1 MIFLRIIY
9 CTQEYSP
16 SLYSTHQRL
25 IQLPETAAVQQRSA
39 LSVSCRWDRSS
50 VSTPTLRETVLG
62 TSVRSVTAVKE
73 TDQPYV
79 DISEFTPERSRSPVL
94 TAPTELPQVN
104 KSTII
109 SDVYM
114 QASDISL
121 LIIITKI
128 IHRIVSL
135 SDMLDWRV
143 GRDVCMSD

>member
-1 MIFLRIIY
+1 M
-9 CTQEYSP
+9 
-16 SLYSTHQRL
+16 
-25 IQLPETAAVQQRSA
+25 
-39 LSVSCRWDRSS
+39 
-50 VSTPTLRETVLG
+50 LG